1 MTWMIRV
8 LLWMAAG
15 RDRIAEVVETTTGM
29 TDNLPIQAIEAH
41 QTMPTV
47 TAALLLL
54 VRATALVLQRKRHA
68 LEVVLVLVAGSS
80 SSSSMEEMSML
91 VAMVLLPSSM
101 EAQECSVLWN
111 CSRYWLQWWLRL
123 IYWAWVRSWRSSWRR
138 VFD

>member
-101 EAQECSVLWN
+101 EAQECSGALE
-111 CSRYWLQWWLRL
+111 L
-123 IYWAWVRSWRSSWRR
+123 
-138 VFD
+138 

>member
-68 LEVVLVLVAGSS
+68 LEVVLVLVLVAG
-80 SSSSMEEMSML
+80 SSSMEEMSML

-101 EAQECSVLWN
+101 EAQECSGALE
-111 CSRYWLQWWLRL
+111 L
-123 IYWAWVRSWRSSWRR
+123 
-138 VFD
+138 